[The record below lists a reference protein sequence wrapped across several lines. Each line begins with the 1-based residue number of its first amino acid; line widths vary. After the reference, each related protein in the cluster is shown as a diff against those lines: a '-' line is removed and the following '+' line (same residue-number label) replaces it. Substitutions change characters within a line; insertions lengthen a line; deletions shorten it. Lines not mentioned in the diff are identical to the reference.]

1 MKWTPL
7 IVINRN
13 TTKVSS
19 VNVNVKFSK
28 YELYLGVGPLAALL
42 LFWFVSPRGVG
53 GAEEALLLQGVDGA
67 VLGVPGA
74 ADAGV
79 FTEDAVG
86 VDGVILGVL
95 GVVKLDLGVPGV
107 VRTGVGAEVL
117 VVTTGVAG
125 AELGVLLV
133 FFGVLDL
140 LQAVSVFR
148 VMRRGC
154 DLA

>member
-1 MKWTPL
+1 MSDVRE
-7 IVINRN
+7 IR
-13 TTKVSS
+13 
-19 VNVNVKFSK
+19 
-28 YELYLGVGPLAALL
+28 LGVGPLAVVL

-53 GAEEALLLQGVDGA
+53 GAEEPLLLQGVDGA

-79 FTEDAVG
+79 FNVDTVG
-86 VDGVILGVL
+86 VEGVVLGVL
-95 GVVKLDLGVPGV
+95 GVVGVVKVDLGVPGV
-107 VRTGVGAEVL
+107 VTPGVAAETL
-117 VVTTGVAG
+117 VAIAGVAG
-125 AELGVLLV
+125 AELGELLV